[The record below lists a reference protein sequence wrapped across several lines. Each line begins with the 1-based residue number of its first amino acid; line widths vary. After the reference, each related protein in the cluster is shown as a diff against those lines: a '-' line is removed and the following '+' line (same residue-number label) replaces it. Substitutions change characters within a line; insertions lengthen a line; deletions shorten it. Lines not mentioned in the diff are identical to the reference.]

1 VFVEVV
7 VLVTVDVTGGCV
19 EVTVDVDVAVDVTG
33 GAVEV
38 TVLVP
43 PVMVS
48 VEVMLSV
55 IVVVVEVEPF
65 ARYPTTPPTTS
76 PPTPAAPIFRKFLR
90 PALSVS
96 VLVLELLE
104 SAMVGGRFIE
114 VY

>member
-19 EVTVDVDVAVDVTG
+19 EVIVDVAVDVTG

-38 TVLVP
+38 TVVVP
-43 PVMVS
+43 PGMVS
-48 VEVMLSV
+48 VEVVLSV

-104 SAMVGGRFIE
+104 SAIVGGRFTE